1 MTFVE
6 SVGDALS
13 IYPVTYWTPAKSR
26 TGFIAQHSGQQRSD
40 RSEKQE
46 LPALFAVSALLFL
59 DCHHLRPCT
68 STFFSSIS
76 ERLSSTLFS
85 LFSDGGA
92 VVSRLTARPSVSFAS
107 ICLSLATSMYSFSFE
122 SWMVVEHDKLG
133 YRQDTLNDVF
143 WLMTFSESASFIG
156 SQVLGNWLVGRHV
169 VFPSS
174 AALFLA
180 IISVIYITQAW
191 KEAPRTAEWKDY
203 KTSFYVH
210 IFGDKKILLL
220 AWALACVQSS
230 VAILWILWAPTIVVC
245 AK

>member
-1 MTFVE
+1 
-6 SVGDALS
+6 
-13 IYPVTYWTPAKSR
+13 
-26 TGFIAQHSGQQRSD
+26 
-40 RSEKQE
+40 
-46 LPALFAVSALLFL
+46 
-59 DCHHLRPCT
+59 
-68 STFFSSIS
+68 
-76 ERLSSTLFS
+76 
-85 LFSDGGA
+85 
-92 VVSRLTARPSVSFAS
+92 
-107 ICLSLATSMYSFSFE
+107 
-122 SWMVVEHDKLG
+122 
-133 YRQDTLNDVF
+133 
-143 WLMTFSESASFIG
+143 MTFSESASFIG

-230 VAILWILWAPTIVVC
+230 VAILWILWAPTIVKIGVLVTLFC
-245 AK
+245 LFHACMGLVLPSLARLRTMYVPNEMRGGMISLSVAPANAAILFFLVQGGYYRNIGNSTIIAVAALCLFSAAGCMHLLRQWGKQIHQNWLKL